1 MPNAYKLYSSAAGIV
16 VAKNNNVIMAG
27 RGGCRTAN
35 VDSIVVSISGQEMTL
50 QCDEIEQ
57 VNGAVVA
64 SDSASVLAAIATGLG
79 FSFA

>member
-1 MPNAYKLYSSAAGIV
+1 MPDTYKLFSSAAGIA
-16 VAKNNNVIMAG
+16 VAKNDKVIMAG

-50 QCDEIEQ
+50 QCDEITQ